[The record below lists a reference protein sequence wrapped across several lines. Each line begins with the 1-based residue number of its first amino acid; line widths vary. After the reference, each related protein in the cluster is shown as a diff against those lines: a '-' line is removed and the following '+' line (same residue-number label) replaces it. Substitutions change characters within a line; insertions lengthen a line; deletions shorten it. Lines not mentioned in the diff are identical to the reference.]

1 MELVLTWVIV
11 GVLLMVA
18 EIFTAGFVVIFFG
31 IGAVLT
37 GALMWAFP
45 GLGETFL
52 AQALVFL
59 ALSVAS
65 LVAGRRFFCALRGKS
80 ERGTADADDDGIV
93 GAQVEVV
100 AAIAPPLA
108 GKVVLNGVEW
118 EAVAE
123 RPVKK
128 GETVPVIA
136 RKGIVLVVR

>member
-1 MELVLTWVIV
+1 MELVLTWMIV
-11 GVLLMVA
+11 GVVLMVA
-18 EIFTAGFVVIFFG
+18 EVFTTGFVVIFFG

-65 LVAGRRFFCALRGKS
+65 LAAGRRFFCALRGKA
-80 ERGTADADDDGIV
+80 ECGTADADDDGIV

-123 RPVKK
+123 RPVEQ
-128 GETVPVIA
+128 GETVTVVA
-136 RKGIVLVVR
+136 CKGIVLVVR

>member
-37 GALMWAFP
+37 GALIWAFP

-52 AQALVFL
+52 SQSVVFL
-59 ALSVAS
+59 TLSVAS
-65 LVAGRRFFCALRGKS
+65 LVVGRGFFCALRGKS
-80 ERGTADADDDGIV
+80 ERATQDADDDGIV
-93 GAQVEVV
+93 GAQVKVV
-100 AAIAPPLA
+100 AAIKPPLS
-108 GKVVLNGVEW
+108 GKIVLNGVEW

-123 RPVKK
+123 RPVEQ
-128 GETVPVIA
+128 GETVTVVA
-136 RKGIVLVVR
+136 CKGIVLVVR

>member
-1 MELVLTWVIV
+1 MELVLTWMIV
-11 GVLLMVA
+11 GVVLMVA
-18 EIFTAGFVVIFFG
+18 EVFTTGFVVIFFG

-37 GALMWAFP
+37 GAVIGVFP
-45 GLGETFL
+45 GVGEAFL
-52 AQALVFL
+52 TQAVVFL
-59 ALSVAS
+59 VLSVTS
-65 LVAGRRFFCALRGKS
+65 LVVGRGFFCALRGKS
-80 ERGTADADDDGIV
+80 ERGTQDADDDGIV

-123 RPVKK
+123 RPVEK

>member
-1 MELVLTWVIV
+1 MELVLTWMIV
-11 GVLLMVA
+11 GVVLMVA
-18 EIFTAGFVVIFFG
+18 EVFTTGFVVIFFG

-65 LVAGRRFFCALRGKS
+65 LAAGRRFFCALRGKA
-80 ERGTADADDDGIV
+80 ECGTADADDDGIV
-93 GAQVEVV
+93 GAQVKVV
-100 AAIAPPLA
+100 AAIKPPLS
-108 GKVVLNGVEW
+108 GKIVLNGVEW

-123 RPVKK
+123 RPVEQ
-128 GETVPVIA
+128 GETVTVVA
-136 RKGIVLVVR
+136 CKGIVLVVR